1 MCYKSPCPRGSS
13 AAALEKH
20 LLLSMRHWQ
29 LLWQH
34 LGAPRH
40 SSAQKGEHLGHTGAA
55 GSWAGSPRAPC
66 DHTVT
71 SGQQPTAGWLSRS
84 AHGSTAQV
92 PGCRGTLGT
101 GKSSSQG
108 HRRHWNLCAPT
119 LAQHTQGRFPT
130 SAPAQVRAWSRF
142 HILSALNPFELFS
155 FSLYVLK
162 H

>member
-13 AAALEKH
+13 AAALEKQ

-55 GSWAGSPRAPC
+55 GSWAGSPRTPC
-66 DHTVT
+66 HHTVT

-101 GKSSSQG
+101 GGLWAQGKAAHRGTGGTGISVLPHWHSIPREDFPHQLQPQQKPGLDFTSS
-108 HRRHWNLCAPT
+108 LP
-119 LAQHTQGRFPT
+119 
-130 SAPAQVRAWSRF
+130 
-142 HILSALNPFELFS
+142 
-155 FSLYVLK
+155 
-162 H
+162 